1 MNRKPH
7 IEFEMVSNENGW
19 ETPLGY
25 PKGIKQKI
33 LASDICLL
41 YTSDAA
47 DDP

>member
-25 PKGIKQKI
+25 PKGIKQELLEEFQKKI
-33 LASDICLL
+33 SDW
-41 YTSDAA
+41 
-47 DDP
+47 